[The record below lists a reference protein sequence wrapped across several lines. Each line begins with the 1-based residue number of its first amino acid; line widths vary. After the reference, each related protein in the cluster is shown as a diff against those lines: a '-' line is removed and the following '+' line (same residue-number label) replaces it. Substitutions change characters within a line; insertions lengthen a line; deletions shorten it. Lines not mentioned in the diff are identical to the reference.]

1 MRILSIETS
10 CDDTAISIVEF
21 TTSPRPS
28 PDRGEGEI
36 RIKILADVVSSQTDL
51 GIQYGGVFPAM
62 AKGEHIKNLPIVYEQ
77 VTRIANNPEI
87 DAITLTYGPGLEP
100 CLWTGITFARELAEK
115 LNVPII
121 PVNHMEGH
129 LLSSLL
135 PEYEIGKEIILK
147 DFPENSISLL
157 VSGGHTQIIK
167 INELGSYEIIGS
179 TLDDAVGEAFDKVA
193 RMMDLPYPGGPQI
206 SKLADIARGRTVLEG
221 LESATARTS
230 SEFSAEN
237 SSTLQSSTPSKS
249 LKFPRP
255 MIHSKDYNFSFSGLK
270 TAVLYHIRD
279 NPIKSED
286 DKIAIAR
293 EFEDAAIEVI
303 IKKIV
308 NAIEEFGSTH
318 LLLGGGVAANKYLQ
332 QELARVS
339 KESGFEVYYPVRQI
353 TGDNALMIAI
363 AGYFHKDEI
372 MKSENIKANGN
383 LKLQI

>member
-21 TTSPRPS
+21 TDNSGKVTC
-28 PDRGEGEI
+28 
-36 RIKILADVVSSQTDL
+36 KILADIVSSQTEL
-51 GIQYGGVFPAM
+51 GVQYGGVFPAM

-77 VTRIANNPEI
+77 ATKIAGNPNI
-87 DAITLTYGPGLEP
+87 DAIAVTYGPGLEP
-100 CLWTGITFARELAEK
+100 CLWTGITFAKELALK
-115 LNVPII
+115 LDVPII

-135 PEYEIGKEIILK
+135 PEYEINKEIVLRI
-147 DFPENSISLL
+147 FPENSISLL
-157 VSGGHTQIIK
+157 VSGGHTQLIK
-167 INELGSYEIIGS
+167 INKLGSYEIIGS

-206 SKLADIARGRTVLEG
+206 SKLAEIGR
-221 LESATARTS
+221 SAGDS
-230 SEFSAEN
+230 G
-237 SSTLQSSTPSKS
+237 

-255 MIHSKDYNFSFSGLK
+255 MLHSKDYNFSFSGLK

-279 NPIKSED
+279 LTAQVGNPINDD

-293 EFEDAAIEVI
+293 EFEDAGIEVI
-303 IKKIV
+303 IKKTV
-308 NAIEEFGSTH
+308 NAIEEFGSGY
-318 LLLGGGVAANKYLQ
+318 LLLGGGVAANKHLQ
-332 QELARVS
+332 NELARVS
-339 KESGFEVYYPVRQI
+339 KENNFETYYPVRQI

-372 MKSENIKANGN
+372 WDKKNSDTLKACGN
-383 LKLQI
+383 LSLKA

>member
-21 TTSPRPS
+21 TENNKQITCR
-28 PDRGEGEI
+28 
-36 RIKILADVVSSQTDL
+36 ILADVVSSQTDL

-77 VTRIANNPEI
+77 VTRIANNPVI

-100 CLWTGITFARELAEK
+100 CLWTGITFAKELAKK

-157 VSGGHTQIIK
+157 VSGGHTQLIK
-167 INELGSYEIIGS
+167 INGPGDYKIIGS

-206 SKLADIARGRTVLEG
+206 SKLAEIGRGVE
-221 LESATARTS
+221 TS
-230 SEFSAEN
+230 
-237 SSTLQSSTPSKS
+237 Q

-255 MIHSKDYNFSFSGLK
+255 MLHSKDYNFSFSGLK
-270 TAVLYHIRD
+270 TSVLYHIRD
-279 NPIKSED
+279 NPIESEA

-293 EFEDAAIEVI
+293 EFEDASIEVI
-303 IKKIV
+303 IKKTL

-332 QELARVS
+332 NELSRVS
-339 KESGFEVYYPVRQI
+339 SENNFEVYYPVRQI

-363 AGYFHKDEI
+363 AGYFHKDKI

-383 LKLQI
+383 LKL

>member
-21 TTSPRPS
+21 TENAGQITC
-28 PDRGEGEI
+28 
-36 RIKILADVVSSQTDL
+36 KILADVVSSQTDL

-77 VTRIANNPEI
+77 VITQAHNPDI
-87 DAITLTYGPGLEP
+87 DAIALTYGPGLEP
-100 CLWTGITFARELAEK
+100 CLWTGITFAKELAEK
-115 LNVPII
+115 LGVPII

-135 PEYEIGKEIILK
+135 PQYEINKEIILR

-167 INELGSYEIIGS
+167 IDKLGSYEIIGS

-193 RMMDLPYPGGPQI
+193 RMMDLPYPGGPHI
-206 SKLADIARGRTVLEG
+206 SKLAEIARGR
-221 LESATARTS
+221 
-230 SEFSAEN
+230 
-237 SSTLQSSTPSKS
+237 PSKS
-249 LKFPRP
+249 PKFPRP
-255 MIHSKDYNFSFSGLK
+255 MLHSKDYNFSFSGLK

-279 NPIKSED
+279 NPIQGEED
-286 DKIAIAR
+286 RIAIAR
-293 EFEDAAIEVI
+293 EFEDSAIEVV
-303 IKKIV
+303 IKKTV
-308 NAIEEFGSTH
+308 KAIEEFGSTH

-332 QELARVS
+332 NELSRVS
-339 KESGFEVYYPVRQI
+339 SENNFEVYYPVRQI

-372 MKSENIKANGN
+372 AKPEDLKADGN
-383 LKLQI
+383 LKL

>member
-21 TTSPRPS
+21 TTSPQPS
-28 PDRGEGEI
+28 PDTGEGEI
-36 RIKILADVVSSQTDL
+36 RIKILADIVSSQTDL
-51 GIQYGGVFPAM
+51 GIKFGGVFPAM

-77 VTRIANNPEI
+77 VTKIANNPEI
-87 DAITLTYGPGLEP
+87 DAITVTYGPGLEP
-100 CLWTGITFARELAEK
+100 CLWTGITFAKDLAEK

-135 PEYEIGKEIILK
+135 PEYEIGKEITLRN
-147 DFPENSISLL
+147 FPENSISLL
-157 VSGGHTQIIK
+157 VSGGHTQLIK
-167 INELGSYEIIGS
+167 INKLGSYEIIGS

-193 RMMDLPYPGGPQI
+193 RMMDLPYPGGPVI
-206 SKLADIARGRTVLEG
+206 SKLAEIGRTSPQPSPDNGEG
-221 LESATARTS
+221 EI
-230 SEFSAEN
+230 
-237 SSTLQSSTPSKS
+237 
-249 LKFPRP
+249 KFPRP
-255 MIHSKDYNFSFSGLK
+255 MLHSKDYNFSFSGLK

-286 DKIAIAR
+286 DKVAIAR
-293 EFEDAAIEVI
+293 EFEDSAIEVVV
-303 IKKIV
+303 KKTI
-308 NAIEEFGSTH
+308 NAIQEFGSTN

-332 QELARVS
+332 SELARVS

-363 AGYFHKDEI
+363 AGYFHKDSI
-372 MKSENIKANGN
+372 AKSEDIKAYGN
-383 LKLQI
+383 LKL

>member
-21 TTSPRPS
+21 TENNKQITC
-28 PDRGEGEI
+28 
-36 RIKILADVVSSQTDL
+36 KILADVVSSQTDL

-77 VTRIANNPEI
+77 VTRIANNPVI

-100 CLWTGITFARELAEK
+100 CLWTGITFAKELAKK

-157 VSGGHTQIIK
+157 VSGGHTQLIK
-167 INELGSYEIIGS
+167 INGLGDYNIIGS

-206 SKLADIARGRTVLEG
+206 SKLAEIARGR
-221 LESATARTS
+221 
-230 SEFSAEN
+230 
-237 SSTLQSSTPSKS
+237 PSKS
-249 LKFPRP
+249 PKFPRP
-255 MIHSKDYNFSFSGLK
+255 MLHSKDYNFSFSGLK
-270 TAVLYHIRD
+270 TSVLYHIRD
-279 NPIKSED
+279 NPIESEA

-293 EFEDAAIEVI
+293 EFEDASIEVI
-303 IKKIV
+303 IKKTV

-332 QELARVS
+332 KELSRVS

-383 LKLQI
+383 LKL

>member
-21 TTSPRPS
+21 TENNKQITC
-28 PDRGEGEI
+28 
-36 RIKILADVVSSQTDL
+36 KILADVVSSQTDL

-77 VTRIANNPEI
+77 VTRIANNPVI

-100 CLWTGITFARELAEK
+100 CLWTGITFAKELAKK

-157 VSGGHTQIIK
+157 VSGGHTQLIK
-167 INELGSYEIIGS
+167 INGLGDYKIIGS

-206 SKLADIARGRTVLEG
+206 SKLAEIGRCVE
-221 LESATARTS
+221 TS
-230 SEFSAEN
+230 
-237 SSTLQSSTPSKS
+237 Q

-255 MIHSKDYNFSFSGLK
+255 MLHSKDYNFSFSGLK

-279 NPIKSED
+279 NPIKSET

-293 EFEDAAIEVI
+293 EFEDASIEVI
-303 IKKIV
+303 IKKTV

-332 QELARVS
+332 NELSRVS
-339 KESGFEVYYPVRQI
+339 SENNFEVYYPVRQI

-372 MKSENIKANGN
+372 SKPEDIKAYGS
-383 LKLQI
+383 LKL